1 MLAAQAAFCG
11 RQDLPYFA
19 AVTKMSTTEHLPAA
33 LRLRKANLPASEPGE
48 RLEGWKQIA
57 AYLKRDVRT
66 VQRWERSEQFPVR
79 RQWHRKLS
87 SVLAF
92 KREVDRWMDYRCA
105 PQGAE
110 PSRSLAVRYF
120 DNPGNSQKYAYFS
133 EAVVEDLMTD
143 LSKAEG
149 LRVFPRSTMASFRN
163 KNATAVSIGKRL
175 GASHILEGSMR
186 RTPRR
191 VRLNVN
197 LVETRSG
204 LTVWAERYDSAGKEI
219 LRIQDDITQ
228 SIVGA
233 LRLKLARTGGP
244 TKEPV
249 PTTSLRA
256 YDLYLKGR
264 QLFHQFRRKNFER
277 AREMFARAIEV
288 DPRFAA
294 AHAGFAD
301 CCSYLYLYW
310 EATRENLEASDSA
323 SRKAVQLA
331 PKLAE
336 AHASRGVSLS
346 TLRNYP
352 EAEKEFRL
360 AIRLDPRLYE
370 AHYFY
375 GRACLAQ
382 GKYKEAIQPF
392 ESAASVR
399 PEDYQAPG
407 FLGTAYIGLGRK
419 AEAAAAY
426 ARSIEVA
433 KQQLAVN
440 PGDVRALY
448 LGAVSW
454 ARIGHRKEAVVWA
467 RKALA
472 LDSEDSSVLY
482 NVACLYAVLHRT
494 KEALNCLR
502 GVVRS
507 GWRKEWIKNDP
518 DLVSLHGNAEFQ
530 RLLR

>member
-11 RQDLPYFA
+11 RQDVPYFA
-19 AVTKMSTTEHLPAA
+19 AVTKMSTRAHLAA
-33 LRLRKANLPASEPGE
+33 PLRPRKAIPPPPEPGE

-57 AYLKRDVRT
+57 SYLKRDVRT
-66 VQRWERSEQFPVR
+66 VQRWERTEEFPVR
-79 RQWHRKLS
+79 RQMHRKLG

-92 KREVDRWMDYRCA
+92 KDELDRWMDQRC
-105 PQGAE
+105 
-110 PSRSLAVRYF
+110 SL
-120 DNPGNSQKYAYFS
+120 Q
-133 EAVVEDLMTD
+133 
-143 LSKAEG
+143 SKKA
-149 LRVFPRSTMASFRN
+149 A
-163 KNATAVSIGKRL
+163 
-175 GASHILEGSMR
+175 
-186 RTPRR
+186 
-191 VRLNVN
+191 
-197 LVETRSG
+197 
-204 LTVWAERYDSAGKEI
+204 
-219 LRIQDDITQ
+219 
-228 SIVGA
+228 
-233 LRLKLARTGGP
+233 
-244 TKEPV
+244 
-249 PTTSLRA
+249 TSLHA
-256 YDLYLKGR
+256 YELYLKGR

-277 AREMFARAIEV
+277 AREMFARAIGV
-288 DPRFAA
+288 DPKFAA

-310 EATRENLEASDSA
+310 EATRENLEAADSA
-323 SRKAVQLA
+323 SRKAVELA

-336 AHASRGVSLS
+336 ARASRGVALS

-352 EAEKEFRL
+352 EAEKEFRA

-392 ESAASVR
+392 ESAAGVR
-399 PEDYQAPG
+399 PEDYQALG
-407 FLGTAYIGLGRK
+407 FLGAAYTGLGHK

-426 ARSIEVA
+426 TRAIEVA
-433 KQQLAVN
+433 KQQLDVN

-448 LGAVSW
+448 LGAISW
-454 ARIGHRKEAVVWA
+454 ARIGHRKEAVAWA

-472 LDSEDSSVLY
+472 LDSEDSAVLY

-494 KEALNCLR
+494 EEALDCLR

-518 DLVSLHGNAEFQ
+518 DLVSLRDNPEFQ